1 MSSKELQS
9 IFISNFTHKISLN
22 SYFEK
27 FFSNIEFDWSNFY
40 NAYLCSFQYKIFSN
54 ILFLNKIVLFRM
66 TNTPLCFFFVMQKK
80 IHRCICISLNYLWQQ
95 IATLFDN
102 YLNLPGRVP
111 HTPNL
116 STNLYDAHN
125 CIMYLIMEK
134 LQLGLRL
141 AIT

>member
-1 MSSKELQS
+1 MFYQWLQLKHTNPKKWKASIKLSSVNASDLLVQNHHLTEGERILSLEKMSSKELQS

-66 TNTPLCFFFVMQKK
+66 TNTPLCFFFCNVEENTPLHMY
-80 IHRCICISLNYLWQQ
+80 IS
-95 IATLFDN
+95 
-102 YLNLPGRVP
+102 
-111 HTPNL
+111 
-116 STNLYDAHN
+116 
-125 CIMYLIMEK
+125 
-134 LQLGLRL
+134 
-141 AIT
+141 